1 MSPGMGRSPEARRRR
16 CQEWAHSAGP
26 RRPARCGPRASHSRV
41 SWLAHGLGHEA
52 LDDSFAERSEHAAA
66 ETADETLYP
75 DEGDAIC
82 LVRVSIE
89 QVHPGGLQ
97 DFLDVVGLAGLV
109 IMISQY
115 ADDWN
120 GASTQILHEN
130 FCLTRLADVRQVAAK
145 NEHFRLARYFGK

>member
-1 MSPGMGRSPEARRRR
+1 MGRSPAARPRR
-16 CQEWAHSAGP
+16 CQEWAHSAVP

-97 DFLDVVGLAGLV
+97 DFLDVVGVLGNHDYE
-109 IMISQY
+109 SGQ
-115 ADDWN
+115 ADD
-120 GASTQILHEN
+120 
-130 FCLTRLADVRQVAAK
+130 R
-145 NEHFRLARYFGK
+145 